1 MSAKVIIGIVVVAI
15 IAIIV
20 GLIILLQKQP
30 KTATNQES
38 NEKGLEIVGEQGKP
52 LPSDL
57 PSPAPSRSITDVQ
70 TGPKRPIEK
79 NMNLTQPEMSI
90 DTNKTYSAI
99 LETTAGD
106 ITISFTPKETPITVN
121 NFVSLANDDFYDNTI
136 FHRVIAG
143 FMIQG
148 GDPKGDGTGGPG
160 YAFDDEPFTG
170 EYKRGTVAMANSGQ
184 DTNGSQFFIMHED
197 SITLPKNYVIFGTVT
212 DGLDVVDTIA
222 SAEVITNQSGEPS
235 QPVNPVEITNVKIV
249 VK

>member
-106 ITISFTPKETPITVN
+106 ITISFTPKEASAISEAGLV
-121 NFVSLANDDFYDNTI
+121 DNTI

-170 EYKRGTVAMANSGQ
+170 EYKRGTVAMANSGL